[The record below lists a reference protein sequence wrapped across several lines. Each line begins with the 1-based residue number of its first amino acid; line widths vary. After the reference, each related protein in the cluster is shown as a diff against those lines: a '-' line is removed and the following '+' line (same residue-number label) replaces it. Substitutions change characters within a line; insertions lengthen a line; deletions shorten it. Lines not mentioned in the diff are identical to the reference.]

1 MAEEHSAN
9 IVDGVQFVEPQIK
22 VEIFKDAFM
31 DVVFFYQ
38 IIYLK
43 DSLYIWVGCKP
54 PEMHNLYASVIS
66 KFDLVPSVTRLFGN
80 ILNDV
85 GQQLAQRLA
94 QKTGKFCFVSCNL
107 PEKIPQLQ
115 EYAEKKLFEV
125 NLIIRG
131 LGVGNPLP
139 ILKL

>member
-85 GQQLAQRLA
+85 GQQLAQRL
-94 QKTGKFCFVSCNL
+94 GS
-107 PEKIPQLQ
+107 
-115 EYAEKKLFEV
+115 
-125 NLIIRG
+125 
-131 LGVGNPLP
+131 
-139 ILKL
+139 